1 MSIGRPS
8 LGVPDLSD
16 SFSKSNLNLGSVGSL
31 GASGSGATSSEPAH
45 NNAHFK
51 VTFHSDTD
59 RGFASRLGSLTF
71 ESCTGL
77 VSEIGVNYIGDASRG
92 TACRA
97 VRSSQITGRI
107 SFGKTV
113 QGGNNEF
120 SKWLSDV
127 LNLNKRLKRMNLIIT
142 IKLIENSNVVL
153 EKWRVSNAWPCSW
166 TGPLLDQSVPGLAL
180 HTITFVHEGVS
191 LAHE

>member
-1 MSIGRPS
+1 MNFSRPNLGLPNLNDS
-8 LGVPDLSD
+8 LSKSSFSAGSSRSSGSSD
-16 SFSKSNLNLGSVGSL
+16 SGP
-31 GASGSGATSSEPAH
+31 AISEPAH

-77 VSEIGVNYIGDASRG
+77 VTEIGVNYIGDANRG
-92 TACRA
+92 MGSRA
-97 VRSSQITGRI
+97 VRSNQVTGKI

-127 LNLNKRLKRMNLIIT
+127 LDPNKRLKRMNLIIT
-142 IKLIENSNVVL
+142 IKLIENSNVIL

-166 TGPLLDQSVPGLAL
+166 SGPLLDQSVPGLAL

-191 LAHE
+191 LTQE